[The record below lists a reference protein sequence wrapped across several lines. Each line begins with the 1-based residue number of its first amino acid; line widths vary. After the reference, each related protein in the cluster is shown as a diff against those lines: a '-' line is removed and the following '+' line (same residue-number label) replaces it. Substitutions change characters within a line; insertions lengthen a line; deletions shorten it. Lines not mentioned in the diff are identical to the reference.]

1 MSLCPVSESASFS
14 RAVLLCFASFLAM
27 SGLSAQA
34 LAAVAPPPSAT
45 TATAEA
51 ATLASRFFIQEFK
64 VEGVH
69 SVNSDDVEE
78 AVYPFLG
85 PERTTDD
92 VEKARAAVEK
102 LYRSKGY
109 QAAFAQIPA
118 QDASNGVV
126 TIQVSEGVVGRTRVR
141 GSQYTSPGQL
151 KRLAPA
157 MAEGKAL
164 NFNEV
169 GKDVARLNQVPDRRV
184 TPDFKS
190 GVEPGTIDV
199 DLKVEE
205 KKLPVAANIE
215 LNNRNSPNTS
225 DLRLNGGVSYANLFQ
240 LGHTFGLSFQIA
252 PEELNDA
259 KVFSGYYIFRP
270 AGSDMITLQVL
281 ATKQDS
287 DVSTLGG
294 GAVAG
299 RGETYA
305 LKSIFTLPGSDSF
318 YQTLSAGF
326 DLKKLNQDL
335 RTGDS
340 VSRAPIRYTTLSAN
354 YGITWLGKHG
364 STELSLTP
372 TLGLRGMG
380 SDDAE
385 FDTRRFA
392 ASANFSYLRGEL
404 ARTQKLPYDIQ
415 LMLRSQAQY
424 TDQPLVDS
432 EQFSAGGMDTVRGYF
447 ESEVAGDQAISVAAE
462 LSSPSL
468 FTLLDRKS
476 WGEWRVHAFAESAW
490 VKLQTPLPAQASSF
504 NPIGVGFGTR
514 FKVKNHFSGSID
526 AGWPL
531 HAEGQT
537 QVGDL
542 RVNFSLGAQY

>member
-1 MSLCPVSESASFS
+1 MSLSPVVRSAIFR
-14 RAVLLCFASFLAM
+14 RAVQVCFAALLAL
-27 SGLSAQA
+27 SGLSAP
-34 LAAVAPPPSAT
+34 AATVEPAHSAPSSS
-45 TATAEA
+45 AEA
-51 ATLASRFFIQEFK
+51 AASNSRFFIQEFK
-64 VEGVH
+64 VDGVYAI
-69 SVNSDDVEE
+69 NSEEVEE

-85 PERTTDD
+85 PERTTED

-102 LYRSKGY
+102 LYRTKGY

-118 QDASNGVV
+118 QDPSNGVV

-141 GSQYTSPGQL
+141 GSQYTSPSQL
-151 KRLAPA
+151 KRLAPS

-199 DLKVEE
+199 DLKVDE
-205 KKLPVAANIE
+205 KKPPFAANIE
-215 LNNRNSPNTS
+215 LNNRNSRNTS
-225 DLRLNGGVSYANLFQ
+225 NLRLNGGASYGNLFQ
-240 LGHTFGLSFQIA
+240 LGHTLGLSFQIA
-252 PEELNDA
+252 PEEINDA
-259 KVFSGYYIFRP
+259 KVFSGYYLFRP
-270 AGSDMITLQVL
+270 YGSDVITLQVL

-326 DLKKLNQDL
+326 DLKKLEQDL
-335 RTGDS
+335 RTGGS

-354 YGITWLGKHG
+354 YGITWLGKNG

-392 ASANFSYLRGEL
+392 ASANFTYLRGEV
-404 ARTQKLPYDIQ
+404 ARTQKLPFDME
-415 LMLRSQAQY
+415 LFLRSQGQY
-424 TDQPLVDS
+424 SDQPLVDS
-432 EQFSAGGMDTVRGYF
+432 EQFSAGGTDTVRGYF
-447 ESEVAGDQAISVAAE
+447 ESEVAGDQAISMSAE

-490 VKLQTPLPAQASSF
+490 VKLQTPLPGQDASF
-504 NPIGVGFGTR
+504 NPVGVGFGTR
-514 FKVKNHFSGSID
+514 VKVKDHFTGSID

-531 HAEGQT
+531 HDEGQT
-537 QVGDL
+537 RAGDL
-542 RVNFSLGAQY
+542 RINFSLGAQY

>member
-1 MSLCPVSESASFS
+1 MSQSIVLKSACIRRVFTSG
-14 RAVLLCFASFLAM
+14 LLVFLATY
-27 SGLSAQA
+27 GLSAVAFGAVDSTQEAQA
-34 LAAVAPPPSAT
+34 SDGQSKAAV
-45 TATAEA
+45 
-51 ATLASRFFIQEFK
+51 SRFFIQEFK
-64 VEGVH
+64 VDGVH
-69 SVNSDDVEE
+69 SVSSEDVEE

-141 GSQYTSPGQL
+141 GSQFTSPGQL
-151 KRLAPA
+151 KLLAPS

-164 NFNEV
+164 NFNDV
-169 GKDVARLNQVPDRRV
+169 GKDVARLNRVPDRSV

-190 GVEPGTIDV
+190 GAAPGTIDV
-199 DLKVEE
+199 DLKVDE
-205 KKLPVAANIE
+205 KKLPLSANIE

-225 DLRLNGGVSYANLFQ
+225 DLRLNGGISYANLFQ
-240 LGHTFGLSFQIA
+240 LGHTLGLSFQIA
-252 PEELNDA
+252 PEEINDA
-259 KVFSGYYIFRP
+259 QVISGYYLFRP
-270 AGSDMITLQVL
+270 AGSDLITLQVL

-305 LKSIFTLPGSDSF
+305 FKSIFTLPGSDSY
-318 YQTLSAGF
+318 YQTLTAGF
-326 DLKKLNQDL
+326 DLKKLQQDL
-335 RTGDS
+335 RTGSS
-340 VSRAPIRYTTLSAN
+340 VTRAPIRYTTLSAN

-372 TLGLRGMG
+372 TLGLRGFG

-385 FDTRRFA
+385 FDNRRFA
-392 ASANFSYLRGEL
+392 ASANFTYLRGEIS
-404 ARTQKLPYDIQ
+404 RTQKLPFDFQ
-415 LMLRSQAQY
+415 LMLRSQGQY
-424 TDQPLVDS
+424 SDQPLVDS

-447 ESEVAGDQAISVAAE
+447 ESEVAGDQAITVSSE

-468 FTLLDRKS
+468 LALFNRKA

-490 VKLQTPLPAQASSF
+490 VKLQTPLPAQNSSF
-504 NPIGVGFGTR
+504 NPVGVGFGTR
-514 FKVKNHFSGSID
+514 IKLKNHFSGSVD

-531 HAEGQT
+531 QSEGQT
-537 QVGDL
+537 HAGDL